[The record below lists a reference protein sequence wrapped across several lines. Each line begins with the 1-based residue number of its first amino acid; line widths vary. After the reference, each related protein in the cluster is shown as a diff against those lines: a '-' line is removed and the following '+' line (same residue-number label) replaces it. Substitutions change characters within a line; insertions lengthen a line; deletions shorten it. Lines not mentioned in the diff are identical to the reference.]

1 MFFNHVRSLSISSTT
16 CSNTYYVRD
25 VFIMILEQVKIKGKI
40 QWIYYLISIKTPS
53 YSLQWFNGYLPR
65 DIVNSVYKKK
75 KRKKERNTWEQIKHI
90 IIKTTYNLN
99 KSKYHLLKR
108 LLRWLSGKEST
119 CQCRSHGFN
128 TWVSNFSLEEERTTN
143 SNILARIIPWTEEF
157 GRL

>member
-75 KRKKERNTWEQIKHI
+75 KKKERKKYLRTN
-90 IIKTTYNLN
+90 KTH
-99 KSKYHLLKR
+99 YHKDY
-108 LLRWLSGKEST
+108 
-119 CQCRSHGFN
+119 
-128 TWVSNFSLEEERTTN
+128 
-143 SNILARIIPWTEEF
+143 I
-157 GRL
+157 